1 MEDFAD
7 FKWKIIVIGDPAVG
21 KTSLMLRYTQK
32 TFRELY
38 IPTVGV
44 QVSIKTVK
52 IEGFSCS
59 LNIWDIAGQQKF
71 SNIRRLFY
79 EGADAVIIV
88 FDITDKQSF
97 INSSNWYRDYSS
109 LNYKKTGVLIGNKL
123 DLAKDRVILEDWG
136 KTLSEK
142 MGFPYFETSAKT
154 GQNTENIFH
163 YLALNLYQKL
173 TQEVK

>member
-1 MEDFAD
+1 MEDYAD
-7 FKWKIIVIGDPAVG
+7 FKWKIVVIGDPTVG

-44 QVSIKTVK
+44 QVSIKTVN
-52 IEGFSCS
+52 IDNHLCA

-79 EGADAVIIV
+79 EGSDAIIIV
-88 FDITDKQSF
+88 FDITDEQSF
-97 INSSNWYRDYSS
+97 INSSNWYKDYLSI
-109 LNYKKTGVLIGNKL
+109 NNKKFGALIGNKI
-123 DLAKDRVILEDWG
+123 DLENKRVILEEWG

-142 MGFPYFETSAKT
+142 MGFEYFETSAKN
-154 GQNTENIFH
+154 GRNIENLFH
-163 YLALNLYQKL
+163 YLAQNLYQKSI
-173 TQEVK
+173 E

>member
-1 MEDFAD
+1 MEENAD
-7 FKWKIIVIGDPAVG
+7 FKWKIVVIGDPAVG

-44 QVSIKTVK
+44 QVSIKTLK
-52 IEGFSCS
+52 IDNHLCA

-79 EGADAVIIV
+79 EGTDATIIV
-88 FDITDKQSF
+88 FDITDQQSF
-97 INSSNWYRDYSS
+97 INSSKWHND
-109 LNYKKTGVLIGNKL
+109 LPPINKKVGALIGNKL
-123 DLAKDRVILEDWG
+123 DLEDKRVISEEWG

-142 MGFPYFETSAKT
+142 MGFQYFEISAKN
-154 GQNTENIFH
+154 GHNVENLFH
-163 YLALNLYQKL
+163 YLAQNLYQKSF
-173 TQEVK
+173 E